1 MAASHCSSGK
11 SSHALSAPSSATFRL
26 FLLRRVFWSIRS
38 GGISVPPGRSCQRLF
53 STWLGASTTRKS
65 ASPGGTIGLKTSA
78 PKRISLVTEPPR
90 WLMPWISLFFTSR
103 PQRKAAA
110 ATMSDAFN
118 APWPPSPAMTT
129 FTTLFGALFGE
140 GKARLLFERLFVSQ
154 AWQPRGVDGG
164 IHPHRPRHAERFHQ
178 VFENHFSGAPAIERT
193 ARSGVLLHAG
203 HGGGAVVEND
213 GQVAARRRIVDR
225 FHQARDAGVQERA
238 VADDAHHA
246 PRFLAWQHVPQAQ
259 ADGDASAHA
268 HAGIERVERRQ
279 PAQRVAA
286 DVARHNAAQVAQR
299 GKHGAVRTAGAQLRR
314 LARRQTDRNGAR

>member
-53 STWLGASTTRKS
+53 STWLGANTTRKS

-140 GKARLLFERLFVSQ
+140 GKARLLFERLFVRFDLTGGKQ
-154 AWQPRGVDGG
+154 AIAARNDDADPAAFQRFLHHALEPRGVDGDRKSTRLNSSHLG
-164 IHPHRPRHAERFHQ
+164 ISYA
-178 VFENHFSGAPAIERT
+178 VFC
-193 ARSGVLLHAG
+193 L
-203 HGGGAVVEND
+203 
-213 GQVAARRRIVDR
+213 
-225 FHQARDAGVQERA
+225 
-238 VADDAHHA
+238 
-246 PRFLAWQHVPQAQ
+246 
-259 ADGDASAHA
+259 
-268 HAGIERVERRQ
+268 
-279 PAQRVAA
+279 
-286 DVARHNAAQVAQR
+286 
-299 GKHGAVRTAGAQLRR
+299 
-314 LARRQTDRNGAR
+314 